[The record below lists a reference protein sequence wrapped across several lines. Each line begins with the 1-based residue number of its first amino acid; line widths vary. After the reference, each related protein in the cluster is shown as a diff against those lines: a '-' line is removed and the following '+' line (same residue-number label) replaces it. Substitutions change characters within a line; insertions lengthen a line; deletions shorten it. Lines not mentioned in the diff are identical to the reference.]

1 MMLDR
6 CWRRLFKG
14 ANWEFTVV
22 TIEDGDAD
30 SEVYG
35 LACIYPAILYEH
47 TSARRLLD
55 LNTNLCF
62 TSALPSVRIGDKNK
76 REHIVILPTHL

>member
-6 CWRRLFKG
+6 CWRRFFKG
-14 ANWEFTVV
+14 ANRGFTVV
-22 TIEDGDAD
+22 TIETLQDGEAD

-47 TSARRLLD
+47 TSARKLLD

-62 TSALPSVRIGDKNK
+62 TSVLPSVRIGDKK
-76 REHIVILPTHL
+76 